1 MFLNMPVSDS
11 ITMMLYNH
19 PFENEKNFLKHG
31 FIKGGFLI
39 RNMVEFLSK
48 NLK

>member
-1 MFLNMPVSDS
+1 MFLIMPVSDPL
-11 ITMMLYNH
+11 IVALYNH
-19 PFENEKNFLKHG
+19 PFENEKNFLKHS